1 MRPEIAPRDARDR
14 LIVALDLPSTNAARL
29 MVSQIGD
36 AACFYKIGME
46 LVFAGGLDLVAE
58 LTGRGKRV
66 FLDMKLLDIEN
77 TIAGGV
83 RSIAGLGATFT
94 TIHAYPKAMRAAV
107 AARTGGLG
115 LLGVT
120 VLTSLDDRD
129 LKGAGY
135 SESAADLVA
144 RRAADAREA
153 GMDGIVCSPAE
164 AMAVRRIVGPDM
176 AVVTPGMRPAGSAAG
191 DQKRVAAPGEAII
204 AGADYVVVGRP
215 VTQAEDPF
223 EAAELIVDEIA
234 AALDHGRDG

>member
-14 LIVALDLPSTNAARL
+14 LIVALDMPTVNAARL
-29 MVSQIGD
+29 MVSRIGD

-58 LTGRGKRV
+58 LSREGKRI

-107 AARTGGLG
+107 AARTNGLG

-120 VLTSLDDRD
+120 VLTSLDDSD
-129 LKGAGY
+129 LRGVGY

-144 RRAADAREA
+144 RRAGDALES

-164 AMAVRRIVGPDM
+164 ASAVRRIVGP
-176 AVVTPGMRPAGSAAG
+176 ALAIVTPGVRPAGAALG
-191 DQKRVAAPGEAII
+191 DQKRVATPGEAIR

-215 VTQAEDPF
+215 VIAADDPG
-223 EAAELIVDEIA
+223 EAADAIVDEIA
-234 AALDHGRDG
+234 AALEG